1 MRRNGLLAWAFHG
14 LFLAFIAAPLI
25 AVVLVSFTGK
35 GYLSMPFD
43 GASLRWYRALL
54 AAPEFGD
61 AVRVSLLLGV
71 CSASIAL
78 ALAVPAA
85 LALTRGSFPGQGA
98 LQGVLMSPLL
108 IPNVVLGVAFLRFFT
123 DVGLSGTL
131 TGLVAA
137 HVVIVMPYAL
147 RLSLTATGGLDITL
161 EQAALS
167 LGASAFTTFRRV
179 TLRLLLPGLA
189 SGWMLAFIHSF
200 DELTMSTFIA
210 SPSLTPLPVRLYLR
224 IEDSIDP
231 MVAAVSTLMIVG
243 ALILIFAMDRLY
255 GLDRIFAG
263 RS

>member
-1 MRRNGLLAWAFHG
+1 MRRNGLLAWGFHG
-14 LFLAFIAAPLI
+14 LFIAFIAAPLI
-25 AVVLVSFTGK
+25 AIVLVSFTGK

-54 AAPEFGD
+54 TAPEFG
-61 AVRVSLLLGV
+61 AALRVSLVLGV

-78 ALAVPAA
+78 VLAVPAA
-85 LALTRGSFPGQGA
+85 LALSRWSFPGHATVQGI
-98 LQGVLMSPLL
+98 LMSPLL

-123 DVGLSGTL
+123 DLGLSGTL
-131 TGLVAA
+131 LGLVCA
-137 HVVIVMPYAL
+137 HVVVVMPYAL
-147 RLSLTATGGLDITL
+147 RLSLAATGGFDLAL

-167 LGASAFTTFRRV
+167 LGASAFTAFRRV

-189 SGWMLAFIHSF
+189 SGWILAFIHSF

-243 ALILIFAMDRLY
+243 ALALVIALDRLY

-263 RS
+263 RP